1 MDRLVKKDSIWFIVG
16 KQWLSQWERYNYVDL
31 IDGNKLEM
39 SDDERNAKPGK
50 INNEEILFQLPKGQY
65 LMEDSIHHKW
75 QNTVMKPNLKEGEH
89 FILMDEIAWDYL
101 KQRYEVK

>member
-1 MDRLVKKDSIWFIVG
+1 MTSPQVAFNFDDLPDSIPRERIVEALKFRELLSQMDRIVKKDSIWFIVG

-50 INNEEILFQLPKGQY
+50 INNEEILFQVPKG
-65 LMEDSIHHKW
+65 
-75 QNTVMKPNLKEGEH
+75 
-89 FILMDEIAWDYL
+89 
-101 KQRYEVK
+101 

>member
-1 MDRLVKKDSIWFIVG
+1 LTSPQVALNFDDLPDSIPRERIVEALKFRELLSQMDRLVKKDSIWFIVG

-50 INNEEILFQLPKGQY
+50 INNEEILFQLPKG
-65 LMEDSIHHKW
+65 
-75 QNTVMKPNLKEGEH
+75 
-89 FILMDEIAWDYL
+89 
-101 KQRYEVK
+101 